1 MRHEVFSIFDLK
13 AGLYGLPFF
22 MQNQALATRSFHQLA
37 TDLGSSVAHYPGDF
51 ELRGIGVFDD
61 VTGELVS
68 IDPVT
73 IVSATAV
80 VAAFLPVATGPVKGS
95 KGA

>member
-1 MRHEVFSIFDLK
+1 MRHEVFSVFDLK

-37 TDLGSSVAHYPGDF
+37 ADSGSSVARYPGDF
-51 ELRGIGVFDD
+51 ELRGLGVFDD

-73 IVSATAV
+73 IVTATAV
-80 VAAFLPVATGPVKGS
+80 LAAFSALPGKGVKG
-95 KGA
+95 A